1 MHRERRGLIV
11 DKTITSPIEHGE
23 ARRISPTK
31 LIRRS
36 GILAIAIGAWI
47 GYALWAEPAKG

>member
-1 MHRERRGLIV
+1 V

-36 GILAIAIGAWI
+36 GILAIATGAWI